1 MTGPK
6 VTRSAGR
13 SRVVPSFEQTRRDI
27 VGVIDIG
34 SNSLRLV
41 LYDHNNRAPQI
52 LFNEKVMCAL
62 GRGLNLTGKL
72 NPQGV
77 ELARDNV
84 ERFVALSRRLKVAN
98 LYILATS
105 AVRDAEDGP
114 AFVAMLEKLCGVKI
128 EVISGEEEA
137 RLAAAGVHA
146 SIPDAD
152 GITGDLGGG
161 SVDLVT
167 TGPGLVFRATSLP
180 LGPLRLLGATLD
192 DAMPRAE
199 VDRSIATVD
208 WLKLGQGRNFYA
220 VGGAWRSLARMH
232 MEQTEYP
239 LHMIQHYQVSRGELE
254 GFLDLVSRLSRRSLD
269 KVTGVARRRA
279 ETLPLSA
286 YVLLR
291 LLRATE
297 PRAVV
302 FSATGLREGYLYS
315 LLSAREQAQDPLI
328 VSATQVARSNPRFGA
343 DGETILGWTDPLF
356 SGETVAE
363 RRLRRVSAILSD
375 IGWAEHPDYRPQQS
389 FMRCLR
395 MPLPGIDHAGRVFV
409 AATIHARYGGDAD
422 DPILLEVGRLLD
434 GESLR
439 RARAVGQAFR
449 LAYTLTGGAPGLIH
463 DTSLALENGRVV
475 LAIPEHT
482 AIYTGEAVQRRLEAL
497 GRTMG
502 SQTALKTNSPQ
513 PSKRK
518 RA

>member
-1 MTGPK
+1 M
-6 VTRSAGR
+6 TRSPGR
-13 SRVVPSFEQTRRDI
+13 AAAMPAFEQTRRDI

-41 LYDHNNRAPQI
+41 LYDRNSRSPQI

-62 GRGLNLTGKL
+62 GRGLNVTGRL
-72 NPQGV
+72 NPAGV
-77 ELARDNV
+77 DLARDNV
-84 ERFVALSRRLKVAN
+84 ERFVALSRRLEVAN

-114 AFVAMLEKLCGVKI
+114 GFVAMLEALCGI
-128 EVISGEEEA
+128 RIQVISGEEEA
-137 RLAAAGVHA
+137 KLAAAGVLA
-146 SIPDAD
+146 GIPDAD

-161 SVDLVT
+161 SVELVT
-167 TGPGLVFRATSLP
+167 TGPSLIFRATSLP
-180 LGPLRLLGATLD
+180 LGPLRLLGASLD
-192 DAMPRAE
+192 ESAPRAE
-199 VDRSIATVD
+199 VDRAISAVD
-208 WLKLGQGRNFYA
+208 WLKLGRGKNFYA

-232 MEQTEYP
+232 MEQTGYP
-239 LHMIQHYQVSRGELE
+239 LHMIQQYQVGRNELE
-254 GFLDLVSRLSRRSLD
+254 SFLDLVSRLSRRSLD

-279 ETLPLSA
+279 ETLPLAA
-286 YVLLR
+286 YVLHR
-291 LLRATE
+291 LMRAAE

-315 LLSAREQAQDPLI
+315 LLSAKEQAEDPLI
-328 VSATQVARSNPRFGA
+328 VGATQVARSNPRFGV
-343 DGETILGWTDPLF
+343 DGETILGWTDALF
-356 SGETVAE
+356 PTETPAE
-363 RRLRRVSAILSD
+363 RRLRRASALLSD

-395 MPLPGIDHAGRVFV
+395 MPLPGIDHPGRVFV

-422 DPILLEVGRLLD
+422 DPILLQVSRLLED
-434 GESLR
+434 DALR

-463 DTSLALENGRVV
+463 DTGLALENGRVV
-475 LAIPEHT
+475 LSIPEHT

-502 SQTALKTNSPQ
+502 SATALRTKTPT
-513 PSKRK
+513 PPRRK